1 MQRRILLTAKA
12 TLFEHPLLA
21 PLLRAVGVVPLRRAA
36 DVRTRASADPSVARN
51 ADAFQQVRETLAAGR
66 AVLVFPEGISH
77 DQPAL
82 VPLKTGAARMALDA
96 AAGGV
101 RGLHLLP
108 LGLVFE
114 RKEQLRSRVLV
125 RVGTPIHMDAWLAGM
140 PGDAARLTAELDVAL
155 RAVTLNFASD
165 ERAERAVSLAR
176 ALAAIADAP
185 AAVGALPSLAVE
197 AELAGRVERAT
208 DAVAHASPALAEQ
221 ADRFTARVAALE
233 AQLAARGATLAD
245 ARISLHMRHGAR
257 FMVREGAVA
266 LLAFPVA
273 VLGRVMHWVPLR
285 VARAAAMRPLAND
298 PSRDQPAMRTIVLG
312 LGAVLAWYALH
323 FALVARWLGVLP
335 AIAWLVVISLAAR
348 VDFLFDDRLQRARER
363 ARTFLAFRRDPVFR
377 AQALGDIDLLLEEA
391 VALEAGLLDAARS
404 FRG

>member
-1 MQRRILLTAKA
+1 
-12 TLFEHPLLA
+12 
-21 PLLRAVGVVPLRRAA
+21 
-36 DVRTRASADPSVARN
+36 
-51 ADAFQQVRETLAAGR
+51 
-66 AVLVFPEGISH
+66 
-77 DQPAL
+77 
-82 VPLKTGAARMALDA
+82 
-96 AAGGV
+96 
-101 RGLHLLP
+101 
-108 LGLVFE
+108 
-114 RKEQLRSRVLV
+114 
-125 RVGTPIHMDAWLAGM
+125 
-140 PGDAARLTAELDVAL
+140 
-155 RAVTLNFASD
+155 
-165 ERAERAVSLAR
+165 
-176 ALAAIADAP
+176 
-185 AAVGALPSLAVE
+185 
-197 AELAGRVERAT
+197 
-208 DAVAHASPALAEQ
+208 VAHASPALAEQ